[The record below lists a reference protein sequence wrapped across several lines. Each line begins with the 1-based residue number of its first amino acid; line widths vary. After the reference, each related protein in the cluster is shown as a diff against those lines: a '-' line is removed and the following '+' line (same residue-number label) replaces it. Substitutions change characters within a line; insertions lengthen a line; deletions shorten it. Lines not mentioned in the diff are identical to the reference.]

1 MDNPPISVMHWSA
14 APPFFT
20 TTDRPS
26 IATISCVTVMS
37 ESRHLKVKPSSPAS
51 ASDDFQSLLIS
62 PMCTESESVLH
73 TLDAPA
79 PDPPPAT
86 VTV

>member
-1 MDNPPISVMHWSA
+1 M
-14 APPFFT
+14 
-20 TTDRPS
+20 
-26 IATISCVTVMS
+26 ATVSCVTVTSEFAQEYVYPSAATVAS
-37 ESRHLKVKPSSPAS
+37 ESFHP
-51 ASDDFQSLLIS
+51 LLMS
-62 PMCTESESVLH
+62 PMCTESESVLQ